1 MPGEFPA
8 MSTSL
13 GGPAAPLG
21 DVHTATGQAG
31 TAASTG
37 AVPPPAAMG
46 AGATAGGPVSRVDS
60 TWLRADPGTWSGSNT
75 HGAAG
80 RPGLGTGGGGCV
92 PPGVIGHSE
101 NGKGEAR

>member
-8 MSTSL
+8 MSSSL
-13 GGPAAPLG
+13 GGPAASLG

-60 TWLRADPGTWSGSNT
+60 TWLRAEPGTWSGSNT
-75 HGAAG
+75 QGTAA